1 MALRAM
7 HRLGVLVLLFP
18 EFQAVDSLVIR
29 DYYHR
34 YTVDEHS
41 FIAIENIHA
50 LRTPDSE
57 LERRFRDILDGIEQ
71 PDLLF
76 LALLLHDVGKGM
88 PADDH
93 VVGSLQAAASIL
105 ERLHLGQPDRDTV
118 TFLIGSHLRMS
129 ATTRRQNI
137 FDPKVVGEFS
147 ESVGTT
153 ERLKMLTLLTY
164 TDVKSVNPEALTPWK
179 ARCCGSSTPPGSTT
193 SAGQWMTSVLPRAPQ
208 TVNAS
213 GK

>member
-1 MALRAM
+1 M
-7 HRLGVLVLLFP
+7 LLFP

-105 ERLHLGQPDRDTV
+105 ERLRL
-118 TFLIGSHLRMS
+118 
-129 ATTRRQNI
+129 
-137 FDPKVVGEFS
+137 
-147 ESVGTT
+147 
-153 ERLKMLTLLTY
+153 ER
-164 TDVKSVNPEALTPWK
+164 
-179 ARCCGSSTPPGSTT
+179 G
-193 SAGQWMTSVLPRAPQ
+193 
-208 TVNAS
+208 
-213 GK
+213 